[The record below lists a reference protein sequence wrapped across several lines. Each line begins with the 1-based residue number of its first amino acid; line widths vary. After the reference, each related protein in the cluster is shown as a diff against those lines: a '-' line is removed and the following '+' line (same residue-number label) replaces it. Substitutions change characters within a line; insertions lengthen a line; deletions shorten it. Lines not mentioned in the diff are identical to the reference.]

1 MLYWHAWLL
10 AQKSR
15 IVPIPGTTKINRMKE
30 NMDAMTVHLSMEEV
44 AAWTKVADQ
53 IQIIGN
59 RDTPELAK
67 RMAYK
72 INRLS

>member
-1 MLYWHAWLL
+1 
-10 AQKSR
+10 
-15 IVPIPGTTKINRMKE
+15 
-30 NMDAMTVHLSMEEV
+30 MDAMTVHLSMEEV